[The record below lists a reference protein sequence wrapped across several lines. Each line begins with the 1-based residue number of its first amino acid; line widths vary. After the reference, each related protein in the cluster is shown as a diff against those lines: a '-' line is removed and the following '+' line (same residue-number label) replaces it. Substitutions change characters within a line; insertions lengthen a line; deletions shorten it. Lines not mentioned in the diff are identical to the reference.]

1 MKHNGVA
8 IEIGNFYKEK
18 TYEPIIF
25 LDVSCR
31 IASGKVVSWKRKKE
45 KNSNV
50 EVSILSEAC
59 GAIRPGRLTYILGPS
74 GAGKTTLMK
83 ILAGRKSTGV
93 RGSMYGSGKYAVLV
107 NQHAT
112 LIDTLTA
119 GETMQFAARLKLP
132 NVQARERTQLIANIT
147 TQLGI
152 FEKLTTRAG
161 HMSGGERKRLT
172 IACELLVDPTV
183 MLLDEPT
190 SGLDS
195 VSSMSVARSLQ
206 TVARSGRTVACVIHQ
221 PSSQLFNTAD
231 DILLLANGRTLYCGA
246 LSDISNTI
254 SKAGFVCPQ
263 YYNMADYMLE
273 IASGEHSGNISLLE
287 IEAKNYAEE
296 MKAVAN
302 NDLHDVNSKK
312 DLPVE
317 TEALLKVRQPQLEGY
332 QASILQ
338 QLGAL
343 LWRCWLGAIRDVHLT
358 QIRLVAH
365 LLVALLLGA
374 LYNGAGADAA
384 RIMSNTGCLFF
395 FLLFIFFANAMPPIH
410 TFPVEASVVLQE
422 HLNKWYSLPTYCASK
437 ILVDLP
443 VQLVCATVFMF
454 PAWYLTSQ
462 PMECRMGYAWLICAL
477 LTILAQ
483 TFGLVVGAACDVK
496 LGLFVIPAANIPMLM
511 FSEFF
516 IPYREMPTYL
526 RPLASISY
534 FRYSF
539 DAFLETVYGFGRDR
553 LPCRQV
559 VCLFSKPDKY
569 LDHLGLSRNFNG
581 DIAALVIWI
590 VLLQILLICILIYR
604 VYKAC
609 R

>member
-1 MKHNGVA
+1 MD
-8 IEIGNFYKEK
+8 IEIGNVQRL
-18 TYEPIIF
+18 YEPTTF

-31 IASGKVVSWKRKKE
+31 ISKTGISWKWKRRESCRKE
-45 KNSNV
+45 YV
-50 EVSILSEAC
+50 ILNEAC

-83 ILAGRKSTGV
+83 ILAGRKRVGV
-93 RGSMYGSGKYAVLV
+93 KGAMYGAGRNAVLV
-107 NQHAT
+107 SQHAT

-119 GETMQFAARLKLP
+119 GETLQFAARLKLP
-132 NVQARERTQLIANIT
+132 NVKPWDRTQLITNISK
-147 TQLGI
+147 QLGI
-152 FEKLTTRAG
+152 LDVHSTRAG
-161 HMSGGERKRLT
+161 HLSGGERKRLT

-195 VSSMSVARSLQ
+195 VSSMSVARALL
-206 TVARSGRTVACVIHQ
+206 TVARSGRTVACVLHQ
-221 PSSQLFNTAD
+221 PSSQLFNCAD
-231 DILLLANGRTLYCGA
+231 DVILLSNGRTLYSGA
-246 LSDISNTI
+246 LADIPDAL

-263 YYNMADYMLE
+263 YYNMADFMLE
-273 IASGEHSGNISLLE
+273 IATGEHAGNLALLE
-287 IEAKNYAEE
+287 TEAKSYAYEMRRIAKSDVHEE
-296 MKAVAN
+296 
-302 NDLHDVNSKK
+302 NSKG
-312 DLPVE
+312 LPVE
-317 TEALLKVRQPQLEGY
+317 TEALLNTRRPQVEGY
-332 QASILQ
+332 LASVPQ

-343 LWRCWLGAIRDVHLT
+343 LWRCWLGALRDVHLT

-374 LYNGAGADAA
+374 LYNGAGADAG
-384 RIMSNTGCLFF
+384 RVISNTGCLFF
-395 FLLFIFFANAMPPIH
+395 FLLFIFFSNAMPPIH

-422 HLNKWYSLPTYCASK
+422 HLNKWYSLPAYCASK

-443 VQLVCATVFMF
+443 IQLLCATVFMF

-462 PMECRMGYAWLICAL
+462 PLDCERMALAWLLCAL

-516 IPYREMPTYL
+516 IPYREIPFYL
-526 RPLASISY
+526 RPFAAISY

-539 DAFLETVYGFGRDR
+539 DALLETVYGFDRGR
-553 LPCRQV
+553 LPCHDEFF
-559 VCLFSKPDKY
+559 CMFTDPNKY
-569 LDHLGLSRNFNG
+569 LKHLGLTRNLYG
-581 DIAALVIWI
+581 DISALVIWI
-590 VLLQILLICILIYR
+590 VILQISLICILKYR
-604 VYKAC
+604 VHRAC